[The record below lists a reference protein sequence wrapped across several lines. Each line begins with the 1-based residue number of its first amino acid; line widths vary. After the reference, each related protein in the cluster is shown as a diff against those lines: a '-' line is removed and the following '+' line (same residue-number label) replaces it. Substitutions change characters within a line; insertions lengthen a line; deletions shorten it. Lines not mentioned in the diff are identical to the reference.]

1 MAKTPHA
8 PLARKPAT
16 AKRAPAPKPVKGGG
30 DPAKAAKTG
39 YVLEDQIGYRLRRAH
54 QRASEIFNR
63 VMAEFALTQTQFA
76 ALVKLHDEGPISQNH
91 LSRLTGID
99 PATALGVVGRLSRQ
113 GLVHARPDPADGRAS
128 LLSLTGQGVEAVVT
142 MKAIAIKVTRETL
155 APLSAAEAK
164 VLVDLLARIG

>member
-1 MAKTPHA
+1 MRSP
-8 PLARKPAT
+8 
-16 AKRAPAPKPVKGGG
+16 
-30 DPAKAAKTG
+30 
-39 YVLEDQIGYRLRRAH
+39 
-54 QRASEIFNR
+54 
-63 VMAEFALTQTQFA
+63 
-76 ALVKLHDEGPISQNH
+76 
-91 LSRLTGID
+91 
-99 PATALGVVGRLSRQ
+99 RLSRQ